1 MSRRGRSGGGSA
13 VALVAALAA
22 LQSVAAVFFI
32 ADAIADLAAEGFTPH
47 LVIEATIAAALVAG
61 VAAGAL
67 QARAMLAEAR
77 RKEAAL
83 AIAAGALSEVVAARF
98 RDWKLTPAEA
108 DVAAFALKGFD
119 VAEIAAFRNA
129 ATGTVRAQ
137 LARVYEKAGVN
148 SRSGLASLFLE
159 DLLGPPAPGAPS
171 SREGHRAC

>member
-13 VALVAALAA
+13 VGLVAALAA

-32 ADAIADLAAEGFTPH
+32 ADAIADRAAEGFTPH

-61 VAAGAL
+61 VAAGAF

-98 RDWKLTPAEA
+98 RDWNLTPAEA

-119 VAEIAAFRNA
+119 VAEIATFRNA
-129 ATGTVRAQ
+129 AAGTVRAQ

-159 DLLGPPAPGAPS
+159 DLLGPPAAPS
-171 SREGHRAC
+171 SREGPRAC